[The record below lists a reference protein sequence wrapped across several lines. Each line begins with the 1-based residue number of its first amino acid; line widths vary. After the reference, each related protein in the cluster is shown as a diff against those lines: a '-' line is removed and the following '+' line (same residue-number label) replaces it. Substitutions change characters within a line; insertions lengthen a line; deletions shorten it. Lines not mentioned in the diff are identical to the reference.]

1 MGAWTNSLVAFKQN
15 HTTALV
21 TRCKIIARVI
31 ELDGRDDIGWGRQ
44 QCQYKPSVDRTISQQ
59 GVAW

>member
-15 HTTALV
+15 HTAALI

-31 ELDGRDDIGWGRQ
+31 KLDSRDDIGWGRQ
-44 QCQYKPSVDRTISQQ
+44 QSVQ
-59 GVAW
+59 AK